1 MLFSWLSKYIV
12 DINSEERH
20 GNFSKRLHKLSGHLF
35 LIINF
40 NNLDQQKTQ
49 QIIKAL
55 SAYSNL
61 SGNTLTTYVP
71 YKTKESSTLIA
82 LTGKNIVVGNYSTIT
97 ITKVNDALSKL
108 LKVYYSTYNY
118 KSILENFNSEQV
130 IDMCHSFDDLVK
142 IKLNVTNEE
151 NIKNIISVCTKEDLK
166 NLMESV
172 DDILK

>member
-1 MLFSWLSKYIV
+1 MIGYIIFIIVLVILLGNLDKFYKKEKKVYDIFSSLENKANIKILCIVDTSYKFYLFSWLSKYIV

-108 LKVYYSTYNY
+108 LKVYY
-118 KSILENFNSEQV
+118 
-130 IDMCHSFDDLVK
+130 
-142 IKLNVTNEE
+142 
-151 NIKNIISVCTKEDLK
+151 
-166 NLMESV
+166 
-172 DDILK
+172 